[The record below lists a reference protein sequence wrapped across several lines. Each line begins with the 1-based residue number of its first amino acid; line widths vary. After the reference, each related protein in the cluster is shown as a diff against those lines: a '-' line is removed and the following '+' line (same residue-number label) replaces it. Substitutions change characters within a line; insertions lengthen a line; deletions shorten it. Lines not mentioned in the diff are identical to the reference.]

1 MTDLEAQARLL
12 PHARREALVVMI
24 VWLLALAWTV
34 GYCYLRGYQ
43 HPPDGWA
50 VRAGLAA
57 PRQAE
62 DLGQVAGFPDWVF
75 VGILLPWLVCTLFTI
90 AFSLFGMRDDP
101 LGGEAQEGAG
111 DGP

>member
-1 MTDLEAQARLL
+1 MNDPEAQARLL
-12 PHARREALVVMI
+12 RHARREALVVMA

-43 HPPDGWA
+43 HPPDAWV
-50 VRAGLAA
+50 VRAGLAS

-75 VGILLPWLVCTLFTI
+75 FGILLPWLVCTAFTI
-90 AFSLFGMRDDP
+90 AFGLFGMSDDP
-101 LGGEAQEGAG
+101 LGAEEGAG